1 MGTSPELMFRMWIC
15 IWSAQPK
22 SSSWQNIHLP
32 IDQKADLVSI
42 SYQCNCK
49 TSTISFVFKKNAK
62 ISETTNPNNLYQL
75 HDSDIHVTSIKILH
89 NKCNNLNNANQEN
102 KMPSHPSN
110 QWNPNKKTE
119 IKFPTKG
126 KQILPEN
133 LAAYSAYS
141 CTQENSS
148 GNPHYPFQLPAVN
161 TDYIK
166 Q

>member
-1 MGTSPELMFRMWIC
+1 MIQTYMLHQS
-15 IWSAQPK
+15 K
-22 SSSWQNIHLP
+22 SYITNAIISITAIKKTRRLP
-32 IDQKADLVSI
+32 IQA
-42 SYQCNCK
+42 
-49 TSTISFVFKKNAK
+49 
-62 ISETTNPNNLYQL
+62 TNEIPTKRQ
-75 HDSDIHVTSIKILH
+75 
-89 NKCNNLNNANQEN
+89 
-102 KMPSHPSN
+102 
-110 QWNPNKKTE
+110 